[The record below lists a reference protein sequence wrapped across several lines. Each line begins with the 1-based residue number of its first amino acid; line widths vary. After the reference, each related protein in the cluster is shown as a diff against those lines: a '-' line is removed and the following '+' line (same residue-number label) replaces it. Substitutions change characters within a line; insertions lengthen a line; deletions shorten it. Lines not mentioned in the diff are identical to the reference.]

1 MRAYCK
7 CLVKTQ
13 KCEFSLSVE
22 VVLWKWA
29 TAVRTNFPSQFHT
42 KQEVAADT
50 IQHALFPFRSFFFP
64 SLKGI
69 WDLSI

>member
-1 MRAYCK
+1 MCVYCK

-13 KCEFSLSVE
+13 KCGCSSLSVE

-29 TAVRTNFPSQFHT
+29 IAVRTKFPSQFHT

-50 IQHALFPFRSFFFP
+50 IQHALFPFWSFSSFT
-64 SLKGI
+64 
-69 WDLSI
+69 